1 MERQYLTLDEIHDLL
16 SDMLRLV
23 DTICRAEG
31 IRYFLS
37 GGTLLGAVRH
47 KGFIPWDDDM
57 DIAMLR
63 ADYERF
69 AAHFREWRSSERF
82 DILDCRRGRSIF
94 PFLKVVDTTT
104 RVQENFT
111 AKGISN
117 GVWVDVFPLDA
128 VPKDAASLF
137 KRRNRLDLLRNFIV
151 ADPTVGSSAL
161 AKLAKRIVCPFVS
174 RLDASEYARRVD
186 ACGKE
191 ADARARSSIDEG
203 TGVVADIVAE
213 GTPSR
218 VYDEAL
224 FEPIEMA
231 FEDRSYLAPAGF
243 ERMLEIQYGD
253 WRTPPAENDRAV
265 HTFEAYR
272 L

>member
-1 MERQYLTLDEIHDLL
+1 MERLTIDDMKSIELEIADEIDH
-16 SDMLRLV
+16 M
-23 DTICRAEG
+23 CREHG
-31 IRYFLS
+31 VGYFLAYGS
-37 GGTLLGAVRH
+37 LLGAARH
-47 KGFIPWDDDM
+47 GGFIPWDDDM

-82 DILDCRRGRSIF
+82 DILDCRRGKSIF

-128 VPKDAASLF
+128 VPKDAAALF

-174 RLDASEYARRVD
+174 HLDASAD
-186 ACGKE
+186 E
-191 ADARARSSIDEG
+191 A
-203 TGVVADIVAE
+203 TGMVADIVAE
-213 GTPSR
+213 GTPER
-218 VYDEAL
+218 AYDETL

>member
-1 MERQYLTLDEIHDLL
+1 MERLTIDDMKSIELEIADEIDR
-16 SDMLRLV
+16 M
-23 DTICRAEG
+23 CREHG
-31 IRYFLS
+31 VGYFLAYGS
-37 GGTLLGAVRH
+37 LLGAARH
-47 KGFIPWDDDM
+47 GGFIPWDDDM

-82 DILDCRRGRSIF
+82 DILDCRRGKSIF

-128 VPKDAASLF
+128 VPKDAAALF

-174 RLDASEYARRVD
+174 HLDASEYARRVD

-191 ADARARSSIDEG
+191 ADARARASADEA
-203 TGVVADIVAE
+203 TGMVADIVAE
-213 GTPSR
+213 GTPER
-218 VYDEAL
+218 TYDEAL